1 MLLPQLISLNPRCV
15 LVNADSFPFPVPCV
29 LVSLLLGSL
38 DLRSLE
44 VLGSIAPRNN
54 SQTVKDG
61 IRDKYPSFSLFL
73 WGNSEVCSIWFLREV
88 ELQLPTVISVCQV
101 FLLPFL
107 SLSTFSLAFPGMT
120 SHILVSGLASEE
132 KRTINKFGGGAGVTY
147 YLLCCV
153 CFFQIISSRVSN
165 NSCIFY
171 KKTNTMYLYLTSP
184 GQNLV
189 AWIRVQCGC
198 VALVNST
205 CSITVFSTVALS

>member
-88 ELQLPTVISVCQV
+88 ELQLPTVISVC
-101 FLLPFL
+101 
-107 SLSTFSLAFPGMT
+107 
-120 SHILVSGLASEE
+120 
-132 KRTINKFGGGAGVTY
+132 
-147 YLLCCV
+147 
-153 CFFQIISSRVSN
+153 
-165 NSCIFY
+165 
-171 KKTNTMYLYLTSP
+171 
-184 GQNLV
+184 
-189 AWIRVQCGC
+189 
-198 VALVNST
+198 
-205 CSITVFSTVALS
+205 